1 MDHSDLNNPALIPW
15 YKQFWPWFIMGLP
28 AIVVVACIY
37 TVMLAFQHQDSLVND
52 NYYKVGKAIN
62 QSLGQRNTA
71 KKLAIIAQLN
81 FDFSTQTVTVTTN
94 SSNVDSGDFALSD
107 LVLTLSHPFDS
118 KQDNIIVLSNVAPNV
133 FSGSV
138 PSLSGRW
145 YLKLIGSSDQLTGG
159 WSIDGEIDLNIRRQL
174 QLQP

>member
-1 MDHSDLNNPALIPW
+1 LDHSDLSNQALIPW

-28 AIVVVACIY
+28 ATVVVACIY
-37 TVMLAFQHQDSLVND
+37 TVALAFQNQDSLVND

-62 QSLGQRNTA
+62 QSLGQREAA
-71 KKLAIIAQLN
+71 KKLAIIAQVN

-107 LVLTLSHPFDS
+107 LVLTLSHPLDS
-118 KQDNIIVLSNVAPNV
+118 KQDNIIALSNVAPTV